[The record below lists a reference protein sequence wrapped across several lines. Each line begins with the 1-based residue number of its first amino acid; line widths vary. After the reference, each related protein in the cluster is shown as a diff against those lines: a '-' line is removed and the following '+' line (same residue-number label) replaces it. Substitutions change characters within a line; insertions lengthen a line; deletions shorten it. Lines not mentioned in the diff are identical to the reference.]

1 MPKTQVFSGPRRQNR
16 KFRVKATGETG
27 PALSQD
33 HGSTNVGRYV
43 TIGEELN
50 VTVIDISL
58 DGTGEVRTY
67 RQEFLEEVTE

>member
-1 MPKTQVFSGPRRQNR
+1 MPKTQIFSGPKRQNR

-27 PALSQD
+27 SALSQD

-58 DGTGEVRTY
+58 GDRGSPHLPPGVSETGH
-67 RQEFLEEVTE
+67 

>member
-1 MPKTQVFSGPRRQNR
+1 MPNTQVFSGPKRQNR
-16 KFRVKATGETG
+16 KFRVTATSETG
-27 PALSQD
+27 SALSQA

-43 TIGEELN
+43 TIGGELN